1 MLATTR
7 YWFGFIGDGKR
18 FAPAPIQ
25 AALMIA
31 AEFARLAR
39 NPFGRLFDA
48 LVDAARCN
56 RAMLLLLT
64 GYAATWTLYGS
75 IARSSQDLHP
85 DMAEL
90 ISWSRDLSLGYFK
103 HPPLAA
109 WLVRLWFSVFPL
121 TDWSYYLLAML
132 MPTIALWIFWR
143 LSEDYLEIEKR
154 VVGVAL
160 LMLIPFYNFHALKFN
175 VNTVLLPTWA
185 ATTFWFLR
193 SYKTRNALYSTLT
206 GIGTAACMLGKYW
219 SVFLLAGL
227 IAAALI
233 DSRRSAYFRSAAP
246 WITVIA
252 GFAVLGSH
260 LVWLYQHDFVPF
272 EYAIAKHG
280 TSSFAGAAVKAFAYL
295 AGSAAYAAAP
305 VVLVLAVARPDRAT
319 IADMIW
325 PSDSERRLAAAT
337 FWGPLLLPIVGALAG
352 GTNLTSLWSMP
363 AWTLLP
369 VLLLSPSAV
378 KVRSINVRRILAA
391 AVAVPLA
398 MLITA
403 PAIAIAIHRAGVT
416 PPAAHG
422 RLLAA
427 EAERAWRQATPQ
439 PLRFVGC
446 DVADEVIAYA
456 QDRPRSLPL
465 RFFRGDIADKVYADA
480 HDWPPMRTGGPA
492 SSEAQLAQS
501 GMVLVCLADETNWVD
516 AAAAQAARD
525 PASRRIDVEI
535 ARDFLG
541 IPGKPQHYV
550 IFIIPPQQ

>member
-7 YWFGFIGDGKR
+7 YWFGFIGDAKR
-18 FAPAPIQ
+18 FATATIR

-56 RAMLLLLT
+56 RAMLLLLI

-85 DMAEL
+85 DMTEL

-132 MPTIALWIFWR
+132 MPTIALWIVWK
-143 LSEDYLEIEKR
+143 LSADYLEIEKR

-175 VNTVLLPTWA
+175 VNTVLLPMWA

-193 SYKTRNALYSTLT
+193 SYKTHNALYSTLT
-206 GIGTAACMLGKYW
+206 GIGAAACMLGKYW
-219 SVFLLAGL
+219 SVFLLAAL
-227 IAAALI
+227 IVAALI

-280 TSSFAGAAVKAFAYL
+280 ASSFAGAAVKAFAYL

-319 IADMIW
+319 IAD
-325 PSDSERRLAAAT
+325 T
-337 FWGPLLLPIVGALAG
+337 
-352 GTNLTSLWSMP
+352 
-363 AWTLLP
+363 
-369 VLLLSPSAV
+369 
-378 KVRSINVRRILAA
+378 
-391 AVAVPLA
+391 
-398 MLITA
+398 
-403 PAIAIAIHRAGVT
+403 
-416 PPAAHG
+416 
-422 RLLAA
+422 
-427 EAERAWRQATPQ
+427 
-439 PLRFVGC
+439 
-446 DVADEVIAYA
+446 
-456 QDRPRSLPL
+456 
-465 RFFRGDIADKVYADA
+465 
-480 HDWPPMRTGGPA
+480 
-492 SSEAQLAQS
+492 
-501 GMVLVCLADETNWVD
+501 
-516 AAAAQAARD
+516 
-525 PASRRIDVEI
+525 
-535 ARDFLG
+535 
-541 IPGKPQHYV
+541 
-550 IFIIPPQQ
+550 